1 VIVASRLKV
10 RDLWQV
16 KDLRLVIGVATLTTV
31 ASIACGWSSNA
42 RPNAPVCGTP
52 AAVHHAPS
60 GSELSDG
67 ITIDRL
73 FVTAS
78 WRSFGSGFPT
88 KAVIHVTGTH
98 EQLTGV
104 RCKDGLALRFWYN
117 EKPLPFNPPVAAAVL
132 ETTGDLFADL
142 DANAFAGDNHGG
154 YIFFPEPGK
163 YLLKARRDPSV
174 VSAAVVDVRAN
185 GYVPT

>member
-1 VIVASRLKV
+1 MLKV

-16 KDLRLVIGVATLTTV
+16 KDLGLVIGVATLTTV
-31 ASIACGWSSNA
+31 VSLACGGSANA

-52 AAVHHAPS
+52 APVHHAPS

-73 FVTAS
+73 FVTAG
-78 WRSFGSGFPT
+78 WRSFGSGTPT
-88 KAVIHVTGTH
+88 KVIIHVAGTH
-98 EQLTGV
+98 ERLSGV
-104 RCKDGLALRFWYN
+104 RCRDGLALRFWYN

-142 DANAFAGDNHGG
+142 DANASAGENHGG
-154 YIFFPEPGK
+154 YIFFPERGK
-163 YLLKARRDPSV
+163 YLLQAGRDSSV
-174 VSAAVVDVRAN
+174 VSAAVVDVRGN
-185 GYVPT
+185 GYEPT